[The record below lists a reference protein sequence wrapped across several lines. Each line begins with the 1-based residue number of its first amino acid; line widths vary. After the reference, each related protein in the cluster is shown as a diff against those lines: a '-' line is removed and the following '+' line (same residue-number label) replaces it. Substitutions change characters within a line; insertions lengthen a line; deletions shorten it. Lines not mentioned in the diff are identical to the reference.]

1 MQTTMSF
8 CWGQVAK
15 RIFNHVETVQH
26 TSLKEQFEL
35 FADPVVL
42 LLVRDNES
50 DGRLQRLCSQIG
62 AAVASCS
69 DVGELLAHVASSSV
83 LCPIIC
89 ILDSATRQQVCSEV
103 EKALEGHFSSTIF
116 QLADRSQASNEI
128 HSGNTIAAKPIQL
141 PLNNEAFTSIFHEFL
156 IKTSQLSGHIRRIRK
171 LESLNEREKIL
182 VQLIS
187 FGVPNKSSASILK
200 LAEKTVEKCRTG
212 VYRKLNVRSTGELA
226 SLVTMA
232 NFYRW
237 PKGGKYPFK
246 TSL

>member
-1 MQTTMSF
+1 MQTTMPF
-8 CWGQVAK
+8 CWGTVAK
-15 RIFNHVETVQH
+15 RIFNHVETVQN

-42 LLVRDNES
+42 LLVRDNENH
-50 DGRLQRLCSQIG
+50 GRLQRLCCQLG
-62 AAVASCS
+62 ATVASCKNV
-69 DVGELLAHVASSSV
+69 DELTAHVESSSV
-83 LCPIIC
+83 LCPIVC
-89 ILDSATRQQVCSEV
+89 IFDNSINQQVYSEV

-116 QLADRSQASNEI
+116 QLTAHPQTSDELG
-128 HSGNTIAAKPIQL
+128 SGETTAPKPIEL
-141 PLNNEAFTSIFHEFL
+141 PLNNEAFTSSFHEFL
-156 IKTSQLSGHIRRIRK
+156 IKASQLSGHIRRIRK
-171 LESLNEREKIL
+171 MESLNEREKIL

-237 PKGGKYPFK
+237 PKGTKYPFK
-246 TSL
+246 ASF